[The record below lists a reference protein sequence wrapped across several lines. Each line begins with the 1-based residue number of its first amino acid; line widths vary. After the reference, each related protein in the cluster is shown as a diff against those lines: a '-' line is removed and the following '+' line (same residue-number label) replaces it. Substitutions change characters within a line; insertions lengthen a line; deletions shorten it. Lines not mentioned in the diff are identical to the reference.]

1 MNIREIYQ
9 LLASELGKQWGK
21 SFKCNLIGTNLL
33 SIWGTEAQSK
43 GRSIQHLL
51 DSNESFA
58 KVSLNVLFYF
68 ISVLSTCVYVFY
80 LCVVLPEARR
90 GCWIP

>member
-33 SIWGTEAQSK
+33 SICGTEAQSK

-68 ISVLSTCVYVFY
+68 N
-80 LCVVLPEARR
+80 LPKF
-90 GCWIP
+90 